1 MELAFLGA
9 GHVGLVSAACMSSI
23 GHRARV
29 FDIDRDRIVSLRRGE
44 IPFFEPG
51 LAELFQR
58 GLSEGRLSIHHDPT
72 DALHDAEL
80 IFVCVGT
87 QPGPYGD
94 VDLSGVVEATIAAAR
109 HASAGSVL
117 VNRST
122 APVGTAEYIR
132 SIVDEECQSDLAVAL
147 NPEFL
152 AEGQAVRDFLVPDR
166 IVVGAW
172 DASAIDRLVAAYEPI
187 VRRLLPKHVPDVV
200 RAAAGTAVAP
210 APIVRSRPATA
221 ELTKY
226 AANAFLAVK
235 ISFINEIAGIAEET
249 GADVTEVARA
259 VGLDHRIGSHFL
271 QAGIG
276 WGGSCFPKDIVAL
289 EGMARAHGLDG
300 RMLRAAND
308 VNLGQQRWVSHQL
321 QRCLKTLYG
330 RRVGLLGLAFKP
342 QTDDLRNAPALEIA
356 TELTR
361 LGARVRAY
369 DPAVRSLPSEHA
381 EHVELATD
389 PVELARNA
397 DALVLVTEWPEF
409 ARFDLEALRR
419 PMRTP
424 LLLDGR
430 NFLDPEAARRAGFV
444 YLGVGRQT
452 EAPPDAPA
460 LLRELVPL
468 MAATDGAAHTERP
481 SSVLALGG
489 T

>member
-1 MELAFLGA
+1 MELTFLGA

-23 GHRARV
+23 GHRTRV
-29 FDIDRDRIVSLRRGE
+29 FDVDRGRLASLGRGE

-51 LAELFQR
+51 LEELFER
-58 GLSEGRLSIHHDPT
+58 GLSEGRLSIHHDPA
-72 DALHDAEL
+72 DALHDADL

-87 QPGPYGD
+87 QPGLNGD
-94 VDLSGVVEATIAAAR
+94 VDLSGVVEATITAAR

-132 SIVDEECQSDLAVAL
+132 SIVDEECQADLAVAV

-172 DASAIDRLVAAYEPI
+172 DPSAIDRLTAAYEPI
-187 VRRLLPKHVPDVV
+187 VRRRLPTHVPDVV
-200 RAAAGTAVAP
+200 RAAAKKAGAAV
-210 APIVRSRPATA
+210 PIVTSRPATA

-276 WGGSCFPKDIVAL
+276 WGGSCFPKDILAL

-308 VNLGQQRWVSHQL
+308 VNLAQQQWVSHQL

-342 QTDDLRNAPALEIA
+342 ETDDLRNAPALEIA
-356 TELTR
+356 NELTR

-381 EHVELATD
+381 RHVELTKN

-409 ARFDLEALRR
+409 ARFDLAALRG

-430 NFLDPEAARRAGFV
+430 NLLDPEAARRAGFV
-444 YLGVGRQT
+444 YIGVGRQT
-452 EAPPDAPA
+452 EAPFALA

-468 MAATDGAAHTERP
+468 TSATDGAARAEHP
-481 SSVLALGG
+481 SPILALGG

>member
-1 MELAFLGA
+1 MELTFLGA

-29 FDIDRDRIVSLRRGE
+29 FDIDRDRIASLGRGE

-51 LAELFQR
+51 LEELFEL
-58 GLSEGRLSIHHDPT
+58 GLAEGQLSFHHDPK
-72 DALHDAEL
+72 DALRGAEL

-94 VDLSGVVEATIAAAR
+94 VDLSGVVGATIAAAR
-109 HASAGSVL
+109 HADAGSVL

-132 SIVDEECQSDLAVAL
+132 SIVDEECQADLAVAV

-152 AEGQAVRDFLVPDR
+152 AEGRAVRDFLVPDR

-172 DASAIDRLVAAYEPI
+172 DPSAIDRVVAAYEPI
-187 VRRLLPKHVPDVV
+187 IHRRLPSHVPDVV
-200 RAAAGTAVAP
+200 RAAAEKALGT
-210 APIVRSRPATA
+210 APIVTSRPATA

-308 VNLGQQRWVSHQL
+308 VNLGQQRWVAHQL

-330 RRVGLLGLAFKP
+330 RRVGLLGLSFKP
-342 QTDDLRNAPALEIA
+342 ETDDLRNAPALEIA

-369 DPAVRSLPSEHA
+369 DPAVRSLPPEHA
-381 EHVELATD
+381 QHVELTTD
-389 PVELARNA
+389 PTEIARNA

-409 ARFDLEALRR
+409 ARFDLDALRR
-419 PMRTP
+419 LMRTP

-430 NFLDPEAARRAGFV
+430 NFLDPETARRAGFV

-452 EAPPDAPA
+452 EAPYVPA
-460 LLRELVPL
+460 LLHELVPL
-468 MAATDGAAHTERP
+468 MAGNDGVAHPEP
-481 SSVLALGG
+481 ASQILAVGG

>member
-1 MELAFLGA
+1 MELAFIGA

-29 FDIDRDRIVSLRRGE
+29 FDIDRGRIESLRRGE

-51 LAELFQR
+51 LSELFEL
-58 GLSEGRLSIHHDPT
+58 GLSEGRLSVHDDPS
-72 DALHDAEL
+72 DALQDAEL

-87 QPGPYGD
+87 QPGPNGD
-94 VDLSGVVEATIAAAR
+94 VDLSGVVDATIVAVR
-109 HASAGSVL
+109 HASVGSLL

-132 SIVDEECQSDLAVAL
+132 SIVEERQADLAVAV

-172 DASAIDRLVAAYEPI
+172 DPSAIDRLVAAYEPI
-187 VRRLLPKHVPDVV
+187 VRRILPKDVPEVV
-200 RAAAGTAVAP
+200 RAAAAKAVVP
-210 APIVRSRPATA
+210 APIVTSRPATA

-300 RMLRAAND
+300 HMLRAAND
-308 VNLGQQRWVSHQL
+308 VNLGQQRWVTHQL

-342 QTDDLRNAPALEIA
+342 QTDDVRNAPSLEIA
-356 TELTR
+356 AELMG

-369 DPAVRSLPSEHA
+369 DPAVRNLPSEHA
-381 EHVELATD
+381 HHVELTTD

-409 ARFDLEALRR
+409 ARLDLDALRR

-430 NFLDPEAARRAGFV
+430 NFLEPEAARRAGFV

-452 EAPPDAPA
+452 EAPSAPA
-460 LLRELVPL
+460 LLHELVPL
-468 MAATDGAAHTERP
+468 MVTNDGAALAERP
-481 SSVLALGG
+481 SQVLAVGEA
-489 T
+489 